1 MDFGFSKQEEAFR
14 QEVREFLA
22 ANNPNNEVKIEIGE
36 DMDATL
42 DGLPKLLAWNQALY
56 EKGWVGY
63 SWPKE
68 VGGGGG
74 GIVEQMILKQECAQ
88 AHAPALGISFM
99 GLAWVGPSII
109 AYGTEEQKQRF
120 VPAILKGEEQW
131 CTGYSEPGS
140 GSDLASLQCRADR
153 DGDDYVINGQK
164 IWTSIAQ
171 WAQWMIL
178 LVRTDF
184 EASKHLGITCVL
196 VPMDSEGL
204 TVKPIKTMNGDSPF
218 CEIFFDNVR
227 IPVGNRLGQEG
238 QGWDV
243 TKHALANE
251 RSSIAEV
258 TGLQHDLEDLEALAA
273 ECRING
279 RPSIED
285 PFIRQRLAKLQI
297 TVEAMRLNG
306 LRFLTRQLRGESVG
320 AETSVNK
327 LMRAACEVEVGHL
340 ACDIQGS
347 YGALTKGSPGVV
359 AGGKW
364 QKKSMSWPAVVIGG
378 GTPNVQRNVIAE
390 RILGLPHDS

>member
-153 DGDDYVINGQK
+153 DDDQSG
-164 IWTSIAQ
+164 
-171 WAQWMIL
+171 
-178 LVRTDF
+178 VR
-184 EASKHLGITCVL
+184 
-196 VPMDSEGL
+196 
-204 TVKPIKTMNGDSPF
+204 
-218 CEIFFDNVR
+218 
-227 IPVGNRLGQEG
+227 
-238 QGWDV
+238 
-243 TKHALANE
+243 
-251 RSSIAEV
+251 
-258 TGLQHDLEDLEALAA
+258 
-273 ECRING
+273 
-279 RPSIED
+279 
-285 PFIRQRLAKLQI
+285 
-297 TVEAMRLNG
+297 
-306 LRFLTRQLRGESVG
+306 
-320 AETSVNK
+320 
-327 LMRAACEVEVGHL
+327 
-340 ACDIQGS
+340 
-347 YGALTKGSPGVV
+347 
-359 AGGKW
+359 
-364 QKKSMSWPAVVIGG
+364 
-378 GTPNVQRNVIAE
+378 
-390 RILGLPHDS
+390 

>member
-1 MDFGFSKQEEAFR
+1 MDFGFSPQEEAFR
-14 QEVREFLA
+14 QEVRDFLA
-22 ANNPNNEVKIEIGE
+22 NNNPNKLDKIEVSD
-36 DMDATL
+36 DMESMLDAI
-42 DGLPKLLAWNQALY
+42 PKLFAWNQALY

-63 SWPKE
+63 SWPKD

-74 GIVEQMILKQECAQ
+74 GLVEQMILKQECAE
-88 AHAPALGISFM
+88 ARAPSLGISFM

-120 VPAILKGEEQW
+120 IPAILKGEEQW

-153 DGDDYVINGQK
+153 DGDDYVIEGQK

-184 EASKHLGITCVL
+184 EASKHLGITCLL

-218 CEIFFDNVR
+218 CEIFLDKVR
-227 IPVGNRLGQEG
+227 VPVSNRLGKEG

-258 TGLQHDLEDLEALAA
+258 TGLQHDLEDLKKLAA
-273 ECRING
+273 ECRLDG
-279 RPSIED
+279 RPSIKD
-285 PFIRQRLAKLQI
+285 PIIRQRLAKMETTI
-297 TVEAMRLNG
+297 EAMRLNG
-306 LRFLTRQLRGESVG
+306 LRFLTAQLRGERVG

-327 LMRAACEVEVGHL
+327 LMRAWCEVEVGKL

-347 YGALTKGSPGVV
+347 YGALAKGSVDAV

-364 QKKSMSWPAVVIGG
+364 QKHTLSWPAVVIGG